1 MSQENI
7 HTYKSGEV
15 IFTEGDPGEHM
26 YVLLQGAVE
35 LRIKVNGAESV
46 IKVIEEPNDF
56 FGEMALIDGKPR
68 SATAIAIKNTRLLE
82 VNRETFE
89 NMILTNGKFA
99 LKIIKILS
107 ERIRQTNEQIENLL
121 NTNPK
126 DRINRGI
133 VDYALRVNERIHDG
147 SYKVRV
153 LDLKNWL
160 NTKLGITLDEI
171 DNQLF
176 RLLKAQTISY
186 APTSAQSKE
195 CIIVPPAFVKE
206 YNRRTSQG
214 VR

>member
-1 MSQENI
+1 MNQENI
-7 HTYKSGEV
+7 HIYRNGEI
-15 IFTEGDPGEHM
+15 IFKEGDPGESM
-26 YVLLQGAVE
+26 YILLQGAVE

-46 IKVIEEPNDF
+46 IKVIEAPNDF

-68 SATAIAIKNTRLLE
+68 SATAIAVKNTRLLE
-82 VNRETFE
+82 VNREAFE
-89 NMILTNGKFA
+89 NMIVTNGKFA

-121 NTNPK
+121 NTNPR

-133 VDYALRVNERIHDG
+133 VDYALQVNERIHDG

-160 NTKLGITLDEI
+160 NTKLGITLDDI

-176 RLLKAQTISY
+176 RLLKAQNISY

-195 CIIVPPAFVKE
+195 CIIVPTTFIKE
-206 YNRRTSQG
+206 YNRRSSQ
-214 VR
+214 VSR